1 MFLSWVENVQENW
14 IEMRIPGTKKSNNE
28 SEGRMKILSCEK
40 ELKVQ
45 ENEKNS
51 DISLPTKAQATHRAA
66 TNTQCLV
73 WR

>member
-1 MFLSWVENVQENW
+1 
-14 IEMRIPGTKKSNNE
+14 MRIPGTKKSNNE

-73 WR
+73 